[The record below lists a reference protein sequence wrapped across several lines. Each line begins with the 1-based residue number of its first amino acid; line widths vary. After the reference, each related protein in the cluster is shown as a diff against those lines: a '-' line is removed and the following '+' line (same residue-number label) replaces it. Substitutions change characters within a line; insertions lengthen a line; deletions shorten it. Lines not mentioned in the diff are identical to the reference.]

1 MTTMFTLDELNLAAE
16 TKAIENAITLS
27 LLSQEWK
34 HVLFTTRQIKRGLV
48 SLLENLNGDALVA
61 SVPDVLNTNTLEK
74 LEPFNRFDMPAST
87 RIAVEFINE
96 MACNDATIAYAIEHI
111 QTDLEELIIKHWED
125 TFRSEDHAV
134 DWLIHVDMTFN
145 ADGSIASYD
154 EIIEEEQNYKVNWEV
169 NGKAVSLNLKT
180 THSLLPIA
188 EALTTVFNW
197 VKNENSLNIDG
208 VMKLLI
214 DLKTHGQITT
224 PKSEI
229 VILKKSD
236 IAICVNDQKTDHYLQ
251 DLLGY
256 VADCLSFSDNVDN
269 FVGNELFTKLST
281 LDQQLANFLNFAQDL
296 YIHDNAC
303 DVNTVKKEDLMIF
316 SEYY

>member
-1 MTTMFTLDELNLAAE
+1 MTTMFTLDDLNSTEEA
-16 TKAIENAITLS
+16 KAIENAIALS
-27 LLSQEWK
+27 LLSTEWK

-48 SLLENLNGDALVA
+48 SLLENLNGDDLVA
-61 SVPDVLNTNTLEK
+61 SVPSILNTNTLEK

-96 MACNDATIAYAIEHI
+96 MACNDATITCAIEHI

-197 VKNENSLNIDG
+197 VKNENSLSIDG

-214 DLKTHGQITT
+214 ELKTHGQITT

-229 VILKKSD
+229 VVLKKSD

-256 VADCLSFSDNVDN
+256 VADCLSFSDNVDD
-269 FVGNELFTKLST
+269 FIDSELFNELST
-281 LDQQLANFLNFAQDL
+281 LDKQLANFLNFAQDL
-296 YIHDNAC
+296 YIHDNVC
-303 DVNTVKKEDLMIF
+303 DVNSVKNEDLLIF
-316 SEYY
+316 SESY